1 MAIQDRWASG
11 ALQTS
16 ADEKTVR
23 PAHLAVT
30 ARGVSRLL
38 VLVPGLDM
46 YPAEFASQIR
56 ALAADRGLGVLLVG
70 LSVSREDVWAWRR
83 SLTTLAAALNETG
96 DLRATIEVSTA
107 DNWVEAARGLCR
119 DGDLVV
125 CVRDQ
130 VFEGVWPWQREALS
144 RALVSHLRVP
154 VCDLEATGIGQ
165 TTIVRPLSARILSW
179 ATSLAIIAAFGVL
192 QYAIQVN
199 TTPSL
204 GMVLMSGTVVVE
216 LILLAVLA

>member
-11 ALQTS
+11 ALQAS
-16 ADEKTVR
+16 AEEKAVR
-23 PAHLAVT
+23 PAHLAVA

-46 YPAEFASQIR
+46 FPAEFASQIR
-56 ALAADRGLGVLLVG
+56 ALAVERSLGVLLVG
-70 LSVSREDVWAWRR
+70 LSASREDVWAWRR
-83 SLTTLAAALNETG
+83 SLTTLAAALNEMG

-107 DNWVEAARGLCR
+107 DNWIDAAQRVCR
-119 DGDLVV
+119 EGDLIV
-125 CVRDQ
+125 CLRDQ
-130 VFEGVWPWQREALS
+130 VFEGGWPWQRQALS
-144 RALVSHLRVP
+144 RALLSRIHAP
-154 VCDLEATGIGQ
+154 VCELEAGGLGQ
-165 TTIVRPLSARILSW
+165 TTTVRPLSARILSW

-204 GMVLMSGTVVVE
+204 GMLLMSGTVIVE